1 MKQNGLKTLF
11 ALGVSLVC
19 ASLISAEAQTMR
31 QGKAEVKAVR
41 GSAKYSTGGGVWVPL
56 KVGTVLKP
64 GAIIQTAPESH
75 VDLYLGA
82 NGPVLRVTSETTVA
96 LDRLSFTDTGADNVI
111 DTQLNLQSGRILGNV
126 KKLAAASEYKVKMPN
141 GVAAIRGTD
150 FDIRVNMRG
159 NSPEIR
165 ATSLS
170 GQLVCAGS
178 DATQTKTGIVNTGE
192 TFVFP
197 PGNVQPT
204 PPDLLSDGRNQL
216 RAIGGVDVIA
226 GGSVP
231 VPVPPID
238 PFIEPAIGASP
249 TTPVDP
255 FLGGIL

>member
-1 MKQNGLKTLF
+1 MKQNGLKTLV
-11 ALGVSLVC
+11 ACGVALVC
-19 ASLISAEAQTMR
+19 ASLLSAQAQTMR
-31 QGKAEVKAVR
+31 QGKAEVRAVR
-41 GSAKYSTGGGVWVPL
+41 GSAKYSTGGGVWIPL

-64 GAIIQTAPESH
+64 GAIIQTSPESN
-75 VDLYLGA
+75 VDLFLGA
-82 NGPVLRVTSETTVA
+82 NGPVLRVTPETTVA

-111 DTQLNLQSGRILGNV
+111 DTQLNLQSGRIIGNV

-159 NSPEIR
+159 NTPEIR

-178 DATQTKTGIVNTGE
+178 DANGAKTAIVNTGE

-204 PPDLLSDGRNQL
+204 PPDLLRDGRGQIAAATGPIN
-216 RAIGGVDVIA
+216 GGA
-226 GGSVP
+226 VP
-231 VPVPPID
+231 VPVPPIE
-238 PFIEPAIGASP
+238 PFVEPATGASP

-255 FLGGIL
+255 FAGL